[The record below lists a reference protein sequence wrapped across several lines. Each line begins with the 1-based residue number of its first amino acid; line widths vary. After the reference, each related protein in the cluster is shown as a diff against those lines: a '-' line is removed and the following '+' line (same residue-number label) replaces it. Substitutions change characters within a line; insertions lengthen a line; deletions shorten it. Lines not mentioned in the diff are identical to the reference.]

1 MKRKIRTDSGS
12 KSRIILDYID
22 SDGKHILVFHLDRIE
37 QVKQVKYKKTWYD
50 VEVVE
55 IAVIDPGVD
64 NDHTPAAYII
74 FLKA

>member
-1 MKRKIRTDSGS
+1 MKSKIRTDLGS

-37 QVKQVKYKKTWYD
+37 QVKKVKYKKTWYD

-55 IAVIDPGVD
+55 IAVIDPGAD